1 MSEFTLAHLSDLHL
15 GPLPVGAARRHF
27 ALKRTIGVFNW
38 RLNRHRVH
46 SMAVASAIAADIVT
60 AAPDHVA
67 LTGDIVNVAARDEFT
82 AAALWLKAFGDPS
95 WISFVPGN
103 HDTYVRMDW
112 QHGLSHLADYMLGDM
127 KVALAQSGLQIAT
140 PFPYV
145 RLRRNVALIGVST
158 AVPQPLHRAAG
169 LLGATQIESLS
180 FLLSDLRER
189 GYARILMIH
198 HPPLPG
204 LAKPR
209 KALIDAPQLRE
220 VLQAQGAE
228 LVLHGHNHEHM
239 LNTLPSRFGA
249 VHVLGVPSASLI
261 ESQHHPVAAWN
272 LYRIQRQGGKWLT
285 EVTVRSFDPVSRQVH
300 HSTQFALS
308 S

>member
-1 MSEFTLAHLSDLHL
+1 M
-15 GPLPVGAARRHF
+15 GAARRHF

-46 SMAVASAIAADIVT
+46 STAVASAIAADIV
-60 AAPDHVA
+60 AASPDHVA
-67 LTGDIVNVAARDEFT
+67 LTGDIVNVAAHDEFT
-82 AAALWLKAFGDPS
+82 AAAHWLKAFGDPS

-112 QHGLSHLADYMLGDM
+112 QHGLSHLAPYMLGDM
-127 KVALAQSGLQIAT
+127 KVAIAQTSQQIAT

-145 RLRRNVALIGVST
+145 RLRRNVALIGVSSG
-158 AVPQPLHRAAG
+158 VPQPLHRAAG

-189 GYARILMIH
+189 GYARVVMIH

-209 KALIDAPQLRE
+209 KALIDAPALRE
-220 VLQAQGAE
+220 VLEAQGAE

-239 LNTLPSRFGA
+239 VNTLTSRFGA

-261 ESQHHPVAAWN
+261 ESAHHPVAAWN
-272 LYRIQRQGGKWLT
+272 FYRIQRQGGKWLT
-285 EVTVRSFDPVSRQVH
+285 EVNVRSFDPTTRQVRQ
-300 HSTQFALS
+300 STQFALS